1 MEFFQ
6 ETPRQGIICNYG
18 IADHFKT
25 NYFSAD
31 FILPLTVE
39 NASGMSL
46 LAGVLS
52 RGCAKLPEMNQISRY
67 LAKNYG
73 MSFSV
78 NADKAGELESLSFSF
93 SFLDNAFAIEGEDI
107 RKACFDLFRELV
119 FNPLVADGG
128 FKADY
133 VAQEKTNLSD
143 RIDAVFNDKR
153 QYALERCRSIMC
165 ENEQYGISAMGTK
178 EYLNSFDEKSLYRF
192 FCKML
197 QESLVVFSY
206 IGKEKGA
213 FLEELAG
220 SFSPRNGVIPKTDV
234 IFSCD
239 TPREISEPMDLN
251 QSKMNIGFRLGEYAF
266 KNGAACRLFN
276 VLYGGSA
283 SSKLFMNVRE
293 KLSLCYY
300 CSSAIDRLKNVMF
313 VISGVE
319 ADRFEDARDEV
330 MAQLKA
336 VADGDFTDEEFEN
349 AKNYLIDSIRGAY
362 DSQSLLASILLYG
375 TLRGELKTPEEDMAE
390 ISNVTRSEVISVAK
404 GISLDTVY
412 LLKGVHQEE

>member
-6 ETPRQGIICNYG
+6 EKPCQGIICNYG
-18 IADHFKT
+18 IANHFKT

-39 NASGMSL
+39 NATGMSL

-52 RGCAKLPEMNQISRY
+52 RGCAKFPEMNQISRY

-73 MSFSV
+73 MSFSI

-93 SFLDNAFAIEGEDI
+93 SFLDNAYAIEGEDI
-107 RKACFDLFRELV
+107 REACFYLFRELI
-119 FNPLVADGG
+119 FNPLVVENG
-128 FKADY
+128 FKTDY
-133 VAQEKTNLSD
+133 VAQEKINLSD
-143 RIDAVFNDKR
+143 RIDAIFNDKR
-153 QYALERCRSIMC
+153 QYALERCRAIMC

-178 EYLNSFDEKSLYRF
+178 ECLDSFDAKSLYQF
-192 FCKML
+192 FIKML
-197 QESLVVFSY
+197 RESLVVFSY
-206 IGKEKGA
+206 IGNEKGA
-213 FLEELAG
+213 FLTELAG
-220 SFSPRNGVIPKTDV
+220 RFTPRDVSIPKTDV
-234 IFSCD
+234 VFECD
-239 TPREISEPMDLN
+239 EPREIVEPMDLN
-251 QSKMNIGFRLGEYAF
+251 QSKMNLGFRLGEVAL

-319 ADRFEDARDEV
+319 ADRFEEARDEV
-330 MAQLKA
+330 NAQLKA
-336 VADGDFTDEEFEN
+336 IVDGEFTNEEFEN
-349 AKNYLIDSIRGAY
+349 ARNYLLDSIRGAY

-375 TLRGELKTPEEDMAE
+375 TLRGELKTPEQDMAE
-390 ISNVTRSEVISVAK
+390 ISAVTREEIVAVAK